1 MKKLSEIF
9 LLLFIVISTFNCSS
23 NKVRYTFIPEEK
35 DNKSINVNDL
45 KLLLHLYNEK
55 DILKNILIKTDR
67 GNVLY
72 SNEGVFKKKTEFKEL
87 ELPKDTKSLIIIY
100 NNKKNRIEVKKNYK
114 YLYIEFRGSD
124 LLEIVYTTEKPAFT

>member
-1 MKKLSEIF
+1 MKKLGKIVS
-9 LLLFIVISTFNCSS
+9 LLIVIFIYSCNS
-23 NKVRYTFIPEEK
+23 NKVRYTFIPEEE
-35 DNKSINVNDL
+35 DNKSINANEL

-55 DILKNILIKTDR
+55 DILKNILIKTDS

-100 NNKKNRIEVKKNYK
+100 NNKKNRIELKKNYK

-124 LLEIVYTTEKPAFT
+124 LLEIVYTNEKPAFT

>member
-1 MKKLSEIF
+1 M
-9 LLLFIVISTFNCSS
+9 
-23 NKVRYTFIPEEK
+23 RYTFIPEEK

-67 GNVLY
+67 GNILY